1 MAGKIEDYERLLRD
15 LSLRTSDEDQ
25 ILIRRVLHKVSAR
38 LSSL

>member
-15 LSLRTSDEDQ
+15 LSLRASDEDQ
-25 ILIRRVLHKVSAR
+25 SLIRRVLHKVSPP